1 MASSALFD
9 ELGMFLLKKGYMVKS
24 LSSGCFDILARKG
37 EQILLIKVLSDAN
50 AISEAY
56 ATEMRKV
63 ADYLQASPLIVAE
76 KAGKRLED
84 NVVYARLG
92 IYTLNLATFRNTV
105 ENQYP
110 FIQSTKAGLVASID
124 SRKLRESR
132 ERQGLS
138 LSELSRR
145 AGVSK
150 QMIQR
155 YEAENAEITIPKA
168 AKMRGIFG
176 SGIFRRVDIFSR
188 PEQGKEGEESGK
200 GTIALKYRKLG
211 FRALQTSK
219 TPFDVI
225 AKKGRDVILTDIG
238 DKPNPNISPIS
249 RLLDADKLV
258 IFRKKKPKNMP
269 AMTQEEFLA
278 YQEADELVKF
288 LRESDYRFKKYP
300 YT

>member
-1 MASSALFD
+1 MASTLFD

-24 LSSGCFDILARKG
+24 LTSGCFDILARKG
-37 EQILLIKVLSDAN
+37 EQILLIKVLADAN
-50 AISEAY
+50 AISEEY
-56 ATEMRKV
+56 ASEMRKV

-76 KAGKRLED
+76 KAGRKLED

-92 IYTLNLATFRNTV
+92 IYALNLATFKNAV
-105 ENQYP
+105 ENQHP

-132 ERQGLS
+132 ERQGIS
-138 LSELSRR
+138 LAELSRKV
-145 AGVSK
+145 GVSR

-155 YEAENAEITIPKA
+155 YEAKNAEITVMKA
-168 AKMRGIFG
+168 SKMRDVFG
-176 SGIFRRVDIFSR
+176 NAIFRRVDIFSH
-188 PEQGKEGEESGK
+188 PVQGGEGEESGK
-200 GTIALKYRKLG
+200 GTVALKYRKLG
-211 FRALQTSK
+211 FRALQTRK

-225 AKKGRDVILTDIG
+225 AKKGKDIILTDVG
-238 DKPNPNISPIS
+238 DKVNPNITPVS

-258 IFRKKKPKNMP
+258 IFRKKKPKDIP

-288 LRESDYRFKKYP
+288 LRESD
-300 YT
+300 